1 MKSKTHEGENSF
13 QFRDTFIPK
22 IILCQRQN
30 YISILT
36 TKLINKIRKIQL
48 KQSEFDNHQSLF
60 SVLGFASTLII
71 EKVIKPYWLI
81 VIK

>member
-1 MKSKTHEGENSF
+1 MAEDKMKSKTHEGKNSF

-22 IILCQRQN
+22 IIICQRQN

-48 KQSEFDNHQSLF
+48 KQSEFDNHQ
-60 SVLGFASTLII
+60 
-71 EKVIKPYWLI
+71 P
-81 VIK
+81 